1 MSENDYNWFDHLS
14 DQYSMLMVLK
24 NSNVELDD
32 IHCPDIIYGSG
43 ASEISLDENDVL
55 SFYTKASIL
64 HYLGYFGFMM
74 VPDRLKT
81 KWMKERYKEEVNTQ
95 TIPVN
100 RIMRLE

>member
-1 MSENDYNWFDHLS
+1 
-14 DQYSMLMVLK
+14 MLMVLK
-24 NSNVELDD
+24 NCKVELDD
-32 IHCPDIIYGSG
+32 IHCPDIIYGTG
-43 ASEISLDENDVL
+43 ASQISLDDNNVL

-81 KWMKERYKEEVNTQ
+81 KWMKDRYTQEVHTN

-100 RIMRLE
+100 RIMKIE